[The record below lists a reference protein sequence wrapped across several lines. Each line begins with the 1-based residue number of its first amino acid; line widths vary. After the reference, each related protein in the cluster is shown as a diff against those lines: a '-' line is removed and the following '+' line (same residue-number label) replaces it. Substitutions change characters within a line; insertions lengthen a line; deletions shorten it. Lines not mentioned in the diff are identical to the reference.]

1 MNVVQNTQPTTG
13 ARQRWMRAFALGDET
28 LLEKGLENIPQLP
41 AYTFLRKPEAGMLM
55 LEGRAGNSGQR
66 FNLGE
71 MLVTRCTVVLA
82 PEHGGVEGHAYVMG
96 NRPGHA
102 RSAAVLDALMQRP
115 EYAPRLERELV
126 VPLLAAHARKAARI
140 VAETAA
146 TRVDFFTLVRGE
158 DA

>member
-1 MNVVQNTQPTTG
+1 
-13 ARQRWMRAFALGDET
+13 MRAFALGEET
-28 LLEKGLENIPQLP
+28 LLEKCLGDIANLP
-41 AYTFLRKPEAGMLM
+41 AYTVLRNPEAGMIM

-71 MLVTRCTVVLA
+71 MLVTRCSVALGS
-82 PEHGGVEGHAYVMG
+82 EYGSIEGHAYVMG

-102 RSAAVLDALMQRP
+102 RTAAVLDALMQRP
-115 EYAPRLERELV
+115 EYAPRLETELV
-126 VPLLAAHARKAARI
+126 APLLAAHAGKEVRI
-140 VAETAA
+140 AAETAA